1 MTIIEIITT
10 LESTHR
16 RPESAEST
24 ERKMLDRGG
33 ESKQNEMKLV
43 EYQKVTAKEDNSKHA
58 SFLSQKKR
66 TKTMKQEKM
75 FKDTVQ
81 ENFAKIREDLNLQVE
96 RAQWVPGNLT
106 QKNHEQ
112 NIVLQNCWT

>member
-1 MTIIEIITT
+1 MKRELAELRQEIELKNMTIIEIITT

-43 EYQKVTAKEDNSKHA
+43 EY
-58 SFLSQKKR
+58 
-66 TKTMKQEKM
+66 
-75 FKDTVQ
+75 
-81 ENFAKIREDLNLQVE
+81 
-96 RAQWVPGNLT
+96 
-106 QKNHEQ
+106 
-112 NIVLQNCWT
+112 